1 MNPSE
6 TETQWT
12 KKKKKKEMKSIGK
25 LKSKKKRTDE
35 FWTCSQSKTHASQPR
50 VHISNR
56 LVSPSAWSL
65 FQLGVVLK
73 TQRISELKNIDNPG

>member
-1 MNPSE
+1 MN
-6 TETQWT
+6 

-50 VHISNR
+50 VHIRNWFNF
-56 LVSPSAWSL
+56 LYKKKK
-65 FQLGVVLK
+65 QNKK
-73 TQRISELKNIDNPG
+73 TLMNYKTFMAIIL